1 MKFIAN
7 LPMALEA
14 LNRNKFRSLLTTLG
28 IVIGIGAVVFTVSLG
43 GSISTFVSHELD
55 RFVGATIF
63 TIVRPNHVQ
72 HESGNYWMENPFQG
86 NLWLDEVD
94 AIVQNCPSIKNASG
108 LLFSFGVRISHQ
120 GRSRGGG
127 ILGTTPSL
135 RQVWNWEL
143 VSGRFINPDD
153 MNQAT
158 RVCVLG
164 KDASRHLFG
173 SSNPIGKEVQFSF
186 KDAETAE
193 WLGAASAPLQIR
205 FTVVGVLEEKGTAYT
220 KQMGWLVDELVLIPA
235 TTLAVYFG
243 KRFFQNLTLM
253 AHAHEISQVPQ
264 AEAEAELMLRRLFGD
279 KNLRYFEVHSAVREQ
294 DKIDTVSQI
303 IQLVLGFAASISLF
317 VGGVGTMNI
326 MLVSVTQRTPEFGLR
341 KAVGA
346 TSNDIRFQLL
356 LESIS
361 LCVIGGII
369 GTILAGLISL
379 ASSWAISVFIVKD
392 GSWPFAISFQSALV
406 AFLVSTIVGLCSGLY
421 PAHQA
426 ACLQPTEAMRFE

>member
-1 MKFIAN
+1 MKFVAN

-14 LNRNKFRSLLTTLG
+14 LNRNKLRSLLTILG

-63 TIVRPNHVQ
+63 TIVRPSHVQ
-72 HESGNYWMENPFQG
+72 HESGNRWIANPFQG
-86 NLWLDEVD
+86 NLWLDEMD
-94 AIVQNCPSIKNASG
+94 AIVQNCPSIKSASG
-108 LLFSFGVRISHQ
+108 LLFSFGIRMSHQ

-135 RQVWNWEL
+135 HQVWNWEPA
-143 VSGRFINPDD
+143 SGRFINPDD
-153 MNQAT
+153 MDQAA

-173 SSNPIGKEVQFSF
+173 NSNPIGKEVQVSF
-186 KDAETAE
+186 EDAGTAE
-193 WLGAASAPLQIR
+193 WLGAASAPLKIR

-243 KRFFQNLTLM
+243 KRFFQNLMLM

-264 AEAEAELMLRRLFGD
+264 AEAEAKLMLRRQFGD
-279 KNLRYFEVHSAVREQ
+279 QNLRYFEVHSAVREQ
-294 DKIDTVSQI
+294 DKIDTVSRI

-317 VGGVGTMNI
+317 VGGIGTMNI

-341 KAVGA
+341 MAVGA
-346 TSNDIRFQLL
+346 TSNDVRLQLL
-356 LESIS
+356 LESVS
-361 LCVIGGII
+361 LCIIGGII
-369 GTILAGLISL
+369 GTTLAGAISL
-379 ASSWAISVFIVKD
+379 ASSWAISTFLVKD
-392 GSWPFAISFQSALV
+392 GSWPFAISLQSALA
-406 AFLVSTIVGLCSGLY
+406 AFLVSTVVGLCSGLY
-421 PAHQA
+421 PAHKA
-426 ACLQPTEAMRFE
+426 AGLQPTEAMRFE